1 VDLVASLLESHTCVK
16 IYLPVHATV
25 RGQVVGWILCD
36 LPSKPFLNPFVV
48 VREFARVP
56 VLLFDNE
63 PLSFLNRERIS
74 TPLFVRNG
82 RTEKVTLASIQTS
95 V

>member
-1 VDLVASLLESHTCVK
+1 
-16 IYLPVHATV
+16 
-25 RGQVVGWILCD
+25 
-36 LPSKPFLNPFVV
+36 
-48 VREFARVP
+48 

-82 RTEKVTLASIQTS
+82 RTEKVTLGKYPDVSLRLARLKRDDVQAH
-95 V
+95 